1 MGQVPLFNNQ
11 FPRVFSVTMLQLP
24 GIYLP
29 LSWSS
34 QLLAGSMVNT
44 RVAGITEMY
53 QKKNPSPNQNRD
65 RYRNNLRESED
76 NLRRRRSKEIRS
88 RRELELEEDLVKTGS
103 EDENDKNKR
112 KPNRRRKYVKNKEE
126 KTYSKLNKER
136 REWKNQKTRK
146 EEMLR
151 FNDRQRKRPLGQEKQ
166 FKQYGNIRSVPN
178 LRVTY
183 LGSQARVSDDS
194 SAVPLRL
201 PKKDL
206 QDDGLPYKT
215 SVTRHTQNTHD
226 LEKLM
231 DSYRERNP
239 KNHLSNSISNSD
251 ISGVEDLKAKARSKR
266 ASILNRAERLLHSRR
281 MREDYSSGEDGD
293 TEKSDRNDNVV
304 HKRRVDYPSSDDDKY
319 VMVKTTVSPSDSEIL
334 TDLDVALPPIPQ
346 FDSPSG
352 KSLPSMTKSEIPV
365 YSDDE
370 YEVYPAQRPHTD
382 TFREYP
388 PFVMGRYEQ
397 SKMNSDFNEKIE
409 VHRTTDRKGK
419 RVTFF
424 RNGDKDFKGVNVCI
438 NPKQFLNFEAL
449 LVYLNDRIETTS
461 GVRYVFSLPDGKE
474 IKSVTTFQ
482 QGRSYIV
489 SSVKKPVLDIP
500 YGQSREQFWNNRKP
514 SGGRV
519 RKSEVELFKR
529 SESPKNAPKNKPR
542 VITVINNEYRDKR
555 EKFYINPNTRH
566 NFEDLLLTMGD
577 MTNIDIHA
585 LYTEKQ
591 PHRKVESF
599 SQLFNEFK
607 NQENFIAC
615 GPELVPLKPENV
627 KRPAPSSNSGS
638 DSMSVA
644 SRMKK
649 FHKATDGELDEI
661 DEYGMQHSPS
671 PQEGILNGVPVNGYQ
686 EPISARH
693 SEEDD
698 SVKFTIR
705 GRVREYFPPS
715 ITYPDDDGQRPDKKL
730 KLEWIYGFHAREGCK
745 SVVVFRT
752 GELLYYVAAVAVFF
766 RRNDERGDTQRHYL
780 GHTEDISCLE
790 LHPSENWVA
799 SGQIA
804 GKENPAHVRI
814 WDGEKLTTYHVIG
827 INFFTHGIASIGF
840 SEQSRGGFMC
850 VTDSSD
856 KHVLSIWDW
865 EKEKMIAKTTTTTKT
880 VNCCCFYKFDD
891 TLLITYGADHL
902 FFWRLF
908 WDPIGVQDGKLYRDK
923 LSGTFEE
930 GTQPAMITS
939 HAFSSSGD
947 VITGDS
953 NGSIMV
959 WTKDT
964 EYVFN
969 VNVDVSAEMKGAHLK
984 PVNALCMMGDNTLLS
999 GGGTFIKSWDS
1010 INNYR
1015 KISKREI
1022 PEIAGNVRTIIPQR
1036 GSGAD
1041 GQIYVGTS
1049 KSCILAGSLPVKF
1062 RFIVQGHCKDIWA
1075 IAAVPGETAFITTAH
1090 DQFVFKWSA
1099 VKHRVVWRS
1108 QMEKPSS
1115 ALAVDNRGIYVAV
1128 GSVAG
1133 RFFVLNARNGMHII
1147 TVQVG
1152 KSQINAMRFSPDNAM
1167 LAVGC
1172 EDGHIHIFYVH
1183 DEGQI
1188 YRKNNIILRGHG
1200 KFVTN
1205 LDWSTDSRYLQS
1217 VDGDFEL
1224 LCWNIQRMEREAPR
1238 ALRDCNWQTYSCC
1251 AGHPLMGPWT
1261 SCDPGETVSVVARS
1275 NYREVIVTGDNTG
1288 RIKVFKYPSS
1298 TNMPACRWTK
1308 LYSSTVTAL
1317 EFLYDDSF
1325 MVSAAGKMPVLAQW
1339 SVVDTFSG
1347 KQYNT

>member
-1 MGQVPLFNNQ
+1 MMKVKM
-11 FPRVFSVTMLQLP
+11 T
-24 GIYLP
+24 
-29 LSWSS
+29 
-34 QLLAGSMVNT
+34 GSGAVVVD
-44 RVAGITEMY
+44 VAGITEMY
-53 QKKNPSPNQNRD
+53 QTKNPSPQHNRD
-65 RYRNNLRESED
+65 RYRNSLRESKD

-88 RRELELEEDLVKTGS
+88 RREIELEEDLVKTGS
-103 EDENDKNKR
+103 EDENDAHR
-112 KPNRRRKYVKNKEE
+112 HKPYRRRKYDRNKEE

-136 REWKNQKTRK
+136 REWKNQKVRK

-178 LRVTY
+178 LKVTY
-183 LGSQARVSDDS
+183 LGSRQRGSEGIAGGVPARVPKMDS
-194 SAVPLRL
+194 
-201 PKKDL
+201 
-206 QDDGLPYKT
+206 QDESLPYKT
-215 SVTRHTQNTHD
+215 SVRRKPPNTHD

-231 DSYRERNP
+231 DTYRERHP
-239 KNHLSNSISNSD
+239 QTHLSNSVSNSD
-251 ISGVEDLKAKARSKR
+251 LSVVDDPRAKARNKR

-281 MREDYSSGEDGD
+281 VKEDYSSGEDGD
-293 TEKSDRNDNVV
+293 TEKSDKNDSVNVV
-304 HKRRVDYPSSDDDKY
+304 QKRRVDYPSSDDDKY
-319 VMVKTTVSPSDSEIL
+319 VMVKTTVSPTDSDFF

-346 FDSPSG
+346 FDTPSG

-382 TFREYP
+382 TYRDYP

-397 SKMNSDFNEKIE
+397 SKMNSDVNDKTA
-409 VHRTTDRKGK
+409 VHRTTDRRGK
-419 RVTFF
+419 RVSFF

-449 LVYLNDRIETTS
+449 LVYLNDRIETSS

-474 IKSVTTFQ
+474 IKSVTAFQ

-489 SSVKKPVLDIP
+489 SSVKKPALDIP
-500 YGQSREQFWNNRKP
+500 YGQSRENFWNNKKP
-514 SGGRV
+514 SAGRV
-519 RKSEVELFKR
+519 RKEELELFKR
-529 SESPKNAPKNKPR
+529 SDSPKSIPKNKPR
-542 VITVINNEYRDKR
+542 VITVINNEYRDRR

-607 NQENFIAC
+607 SQDNFIAC

-638 DSMSVA
+638 DSISVA

-649 FHKATDGELDEI
+649 FHRANEGDLDEI
-661 DEYGMQHSPS
+661 NEYEMERSPS
-671 PQEGILNGVPVNGYQ
+671 PHENILNGVPVNGYQ
-686 EPISARH
+686 EPVSFRNNY
-693 SEEDD
+693 DTGD
-698 SVKFTIR
+698 CVKLNIR
-705 GRVREYFPPS
+705 GKVREYFPPS

-745 SVVVFRT
+745 SLVVFRT
-752 GELLYYVAAVAVFF
+752 GELLYYVAAVAVFY
-766 RRNDERGDTQRHYL
+766 RRNDERGDEKGDTQRHYL
-780 GHTEDISCLE
+780 GHTEDISCLT
-790 LHPSENWVA
+790 LHPTENWVA
-799 SGQIA
+799 SGQVA

-827 INFFTHGIASIGF
+827 IGFFSQGIASIGF
-840 SEQSRGGFMC
+840 SEQSKGGFMC
-850 VTDSSD
+850 VVDMCD

-865 EKEKMIAKTTTTTKT
+865 EKERMIAKTTTTTKA
-880 VNCCCFYKFDD
+880 VNCCCFYKYDD

-908 WDPIGVQDGKLYRDK
+908 WDPVSGQDGKLYRDK
-923 LSGTFEE
+923 LSGVFEDD
-930 GTQPAMITS
+930 TQPAMVTS
-939 HAFSSSGD
+939 HAFSCTGD

-953 NGSIMV
+953 NGSILV
-959 WTKDT
+959 WTKNS
-964 EYVFN
+964 EYVFKTN
-969 VNVDVSAEMKGAHLK
+969 KEVSAGMKACHMKPVDV
-984 PVNALCMMGDNTLLS
+984 LCMMGDNTLLS

-1022 PEIAGNVRTIIPQR
+1022 PDIAGNVRAIVPQR
-1036 GSGAD
+1036 GHGAD

-1049 KSCILAGSLPVKF
+1049 KSCILAGSLPNKF
-1062 RFIVQGHCKDIWA
+1062 RFIIQGHCKEIWA
-1075 IAAVPGETAFITTAH
+1075 VAAVPGESSFITTAH
-1090 DQFVFKWSA
+1090 DQFVFKWSSA
-1099 VKHRVVWRS
+1099 THRVLWRS
-1108 QMEKPSS
+1108 HMEKPSS
-1115 ALAVDNRGIYVAV
+1115 ALAVDCRGLFVAV

-1133 RFFVLNARNGMHII
+1133 RFFVLNAKNGMHII

-1152 KSQINAMRFSPDNAM
+1152 KTQINTLKYSPDNAM

-1172 EDGHIHIFYVH
+1172 DDGHIHVFYVH

-1188 YRKNNIILRGHG
+1188 YRKNNIILRGHS

-1217 VDGDFEL
+1217 TDGDFEL
-1224 LCWNIQRMEREAPR
+1224 FYWNIQRMEREDPR
-1238 ALRDCNWQTYSCC
+1238 TLRDCNWQTYTCC

-1261 SCDPGETVSVVARS
+1261 SCDAGENVSVVARS
-1275 NYREVIVTGDNTG
+1275 NYREILVTGDNTG
-1288 RIKVFKYPSS
+1288 RIKVFKYPAS
-1298 TNMPACRWTK
+1298 TTMPACRWTK

-1325 MVSAAGKMPVLAQW
+1325 AVSAAGKSPVLAQW

-1347 KQYNT
+1347 QLNNT

>member
-1 MGQVPLFNNQ
+1 
-11 FPRVFSVTMLQLP
+11 MLRERWP
-24 GIYLP
+24 GLVY
-29 LSWSS
+29 
-34 QLLAGSMVNT
+34 
-44 RVAGITEMY
+44 VAGITEMY
-53 QKKNPSPNQNRD
+53 QKKNTSTQQNRD
-65 RYRNNLRESED
+65 RYRNSLRESED
-76 NLRRRRSKEIRS
+76 NVRRRRSKEIRS

-103 EDENDKNKR
+103 EDENENR
-112 KPNRRRKYVKNKEE
+112 KPYRRRKLNDNKNK

-151 FNDRQRKRPLGQEKQ
+151 FNDRQRKRPLGQERQ

-178 LRVTY
+178 LKVTY
-183 LGSQARVSDDS
+183 LGSQPRMSDGSLAVPVRAHQMDSQDDS
-194 SAVPLRL
+194 
-201 PKKDL
+201 
-206 QDDGLPYKT
+206 LPYKM
-215 SVTRHTQNTHD
+215 SVKRKPPNTHD

-231 DSYRERNP
+231 DSYRERHP
-239 KNHLSNSISNSD
+239 QTQMSNSVSNSD
-251 ISGVEDLKAKARSKR
+251 ISGMDDPRAKARNKR
-266 ASILNRAERLLHSRR
+266 ASILNRAERLLHSRKI
-281 MREDYSSGEDGD
+281 REDYSSGEDGD
-293 TEKSDRNDNVV
+293 TEKSDRNDNGNVT

-319 VMVKTTVSPSDSEIL
+319 VIVKTTVSPTDSEIF

-346 FDSPSG
+346 FDTPSG

-382 TFREYP
+382 TYREYP
-388 PFVMGRYEQ
+388 PFDMGRYEQ
-397 SKMNSDFNEKIE
+397 SKMNSDANDKAA
-409 VHRTTDRKGK
+409 VHRTVDRKGK

-461 GVRYVFSLPDGKE
+461 GVRYVFALPDGRE
-474 IKSVTTFQ
+474 IKSVTAFQ

-489 SSVKKPVLDIP
+489 SSVKRPALEIP

-514 SGGRV
+514 SAGRV
-519 RKSEVELFKR
+519 RKYELELFKR
-529 SESPKNAPKNKPR
+529 SDSPKNSHKNKPR
-542 VITVINNEYRDKR
+542 VITVINNEYRDRR

-577 MTNIDIHA
+577 MTNIDIYA

-607 NQENFIAC
+607 NQDNFIAC
-615 GPELVPLKPENV
+615 GPELLPLKPENV

-638 DSMSVA
+638 DSISVA

-649 FHKATDGELDEI
+649 FHKANDGDLDEI
-661 DEYGMQHSPS
+661 DEYGMQESPS
-671 PQEGILNGVPVNGYQ
+671 PQEGNSNRIHLNGYQ
-686 EPISARH
+686 EQISARH
-693 SEEDD
+693 YEDAD
-698 SVKFTIR
+698 SVKFNIR
-705 GRVREYFPPS
+705 GKVRDYFPPS

-730 KLEWIYGFHAREGCK
+730 KLEWIYGFHTREGCK
-745 SVVVFRT
+745 SVVVYKT
-752 GELLYYVAAVAVFF
+752 GELLYYVAAVAVFY
-766 RRNDERGDTQRHYL
+766 RRSDERGDTQRHYL
-780 GHTEDISCLE
+780 GHTEDISSLT
-790 LHPSENWVA
+790 LHPTENWVA
-799 SGQIA
+799 SGQVA

-827 INFFTHGIASIGF
+827 IGFFVQGIASIGF

-850 VTDSSD
+850 VVDTSD

-865 EKEKMIAKTTTTTKT
+865 EKEKAIAKTTTTTKT

-908 WDPIGVQDGKLYRDK
+908 EQDGKIYRDK
-923 LSGTFEE
+923 LSGVFKDSN
-930 GTQPAMITS
+930 QPAMITS
-939 HAFSSSGD
+939 HAFSSSGEF
-947 VITGDS
+947 ITGDS
-953 NGSIMV
+953 NGSIVV
-959 WTKDT
+959 WTKDSKF
-964 EYVFN
+964 VFTMN
-969 VNVDVSAEMKGAHLK
+969 QGVSEEMEGAHLK
-984 PVNALCMMGDNTLLS
+984 PVSALCMMGDNTLLS
-999 GGGTFIKSWDS
+999 GGGTCIRSWDS

-1022 PEIAGNVRTIIPQR
+1022 PEIAGNVRTIVPQR
-1036 GSGAD
+1036 GFGAD
-1041 GQIYVGTS
+1041 GQIFVGTS
-1049 KSCILAGSLPVKF
+1049 RSCILAGSLPVKF
-1062 RFIVQGHCKDIWA
+1062 RFVIQGHYKEMWA
-1075 IAAVPGETAFITTAH
+1075 IAAVPGEPAFITTAH
-1090 DQFVFKWSA
+1090 DHFVFKWSA
-1099 VKHRVVWRS
+1099 VSHRVLWRS
-1108 QMEKPSS
+1108 PMEKPSS
-1115 ALAVDNRGIYVAV
+1115 ALAVDSRGMYVAV

-1133 RFFVLNARNGMHII
+1133 RFFVLNAKNGMHII

-1152 KSQINAMRFSPDNAM
+1152 KSQINTMKFSPDNAM

-1200 KFVTN
+1200 KFITN

-1217 VDGDFEL
+1217 VDGDFDMVY
-1224 LCWNIQRMEREAPR
+1224 WNIQRMEKDYPQ
-1238 ALRDCNWQTYSCC
+1238 ALRDSNWQTYSCC

-1261 SCDPGETVSVVARS
+1261 SCDQGESISVVARS
-1275 NYREVIVTGDNTG
+1275 NYREIIVTGDNTG

-1325 MVSAAGKMPVLAQW
+1325 VLSAAGKTPVLAQW
-1339 SVVDTFSG
+1339 NVVDTFSG
-1347 KQYNT
+1347 QQNNT